1 MQTSCQKKVCIVT
14 GTRAEYGL
22 LKELISKISKDEEV
36 KLQLIV
42 TGMHLSPEFGLTY
55 NQIEEDGFF
64 VDEKIEILLSSDTDI
79 GISKSMGLALIS
91 FSETYQRLKPDMV
104 VVLGDRYE
112 ILAATIAAYIAKIPI
127 THLCGGDVTEG
138 AYDDAFRH
146 SITKMAYLH
155 FTDTILSS
163 KRVIQLG
170 EEPSRVYCYG
180 VLGNDELN
188 KLKYRDKKELEKSV
202 DLNLDNYMLIVYH
215 ATTLEKE
222 NPAEFFENMIIYLIE
237 NFKEYNFVIIK
248 GNSDT
253 YGRSINQKIDTLENK
268 YPTRVRSFISLSRE
282 EYLSFL
288 KNADLM
294 IGNSSSGIC
303 EAPYLKTLNINIGD
317 RQKGRERASTTID
330 CQTDINEFIKV
341 IEKYKKN
348 EYLPLLENIKNPYFG
363 NNVAEKILST
373 VKDELSKGK
382 IDLKKKFYEKE
393 NS

>member
-222 NPAEFFENMIIYLIE
+222 NPAEFFENMMMYLIE

-253 YGRSINQKIDTLENK
+253 YGRSINQKIDNLENK
-268 YPTRVRSFISLSRE
+268 YPTRIKGFFSLSRE
-282 EYLSFL
+282 DYLNFL
-288 KNADLM
+288 KNSNIM
-294 IGNSSSGIC
+294 IGNSSSGIY
-303 EAPYLKTLNINIGD
+303 EAPCLKKLNINIGD

-341 IEKYKKN
+341 MEKYKKN

>member
-1 MQTSCQKKVCIVT
+1 MQTNQKKVCVIT

-22 LKELISKISKDEEV
+22 LKELINKIDEDEEV
-36 KLQLIV
+36 KLQLIA

-55 NQIEEDGFF
+55 KQIEEDGFF

-91 FSETYQRLKPDMV
+91 FSEAYQRLKPDMV

-112 ILAATIAAYIAKIPI
+112 ILAATIAAYTAKIPI

-170 EEPSRVYCYG
+170 EDPSRVYCYG

-188 KLKYRDKKELEKSV
+188 KLKYKDKKELEKV
-202 DLNLDNYMLIVYH
+202 VNFNLDKYMLIVYH

-222 NPAEFFENMIIYLIE
+222 NPAECFTDMMMYLIE
-237 NFKEYNFVIIK
+237 NFKEYNFIIIK

-253 YGRSINQKIDTLENK
+253 YGRSINQKIDSFENK
-268 YPTRVRSFISLSRE
+268 YPMRIKSFISLSRE

-294 IGNSSSGIC
+294 LGNSSSGIC

-341 IEKYKKN
+341 MEKYKKN

-363 NNVAEKILST
+363 ENVAEKILST

>member
-1 MQTSCQKKVCIVT
+1 MQTNQKKVCVVT

-22 LKELISKISKDEEV
+22 LKELINKIDEDEEV
-36 KLQLIV
+36 KLQLIA

-55 NQIEEDGFF
+55 KQIEEDGFF

-91 FSETYQRLKPDMV
+91 FSEAYQRLKPDMV

-112 ILAATIAAYIAKIPI
+112 ILAATIAAYTAKIPI

-170 EEPSRVYCYG
+170 EDPSRVYCYG

-188 KLKYRDKKELEKSV
+188 KLKYKDKKELEKV
-202 DLNLDNYMLIVYH
+202 VNFNLDKYMLIVYH

-222 NPAEFFENMIIYLIE
+222 NPAKCFTDMMMYLIE
-237 NFKEYNFVIIK
+237 NFKEYNFIIIK

-253 YGRSINQKIDTLENK
+253 YGRSINQKIDSFENK
-268 YPTRVRSFISLSRE
+268 YPMRVKSFISLSRE

-294 IGNSSSGIC
+294 LGNSSSGIC
-303 EAPYLKTLNINIGD
+303 EAPYLKILNINIGD
-317 RQKGRERASTTID
+317 RQKGREKASTTID

-341 IEKYKKN
+341 MEKYKKN

-363 NNVAEKILST
+363 ENVAEKILST

>member
-1 MQTSCQKKVCIVT
+1 MKKICVVT

-22 LKELISKISKDEEV
+22 LRELISQINEDKEL

-42 TGMHLSPEFGLTY
+42 TGMHLSPEFGFTY
-55 NQIEEDGFF
+55 KEIEKDGFLIS
-64 VDEKIEILLSSDTDI
+64 DKIEILMSSDTDI
-79 GISKSMGLALIS
+79 GISKSTGLTLIS
-91 FSETYQRLKPDMV
+91 FSETYNRLKPDMV
-104 VVLGDRYE
+104 ILLGDRYE
-112 ILAATIAAYIAKIPI
+112 ILAAALAAYIAKIPI

-155 FTDTILSS
+155 FPTTMLAK
-163 KRVIQLG
+163 KRIEQLG
-170 EEPSRVYCYG
+170 ENPEKVFYCGY
-180 VLGNDELN
+180 LGNDELN
-188 KLKYRDKKELEKSV
+188 KLKYKNKKELEKV
-202 DLNLDNYMLIVYH
+202 VNFKLDNYMLIVYH

-222 NPAEFFENMIIYLIE
+222 NPAEFFENMMMYLIE

-317 RQKGRERASTTID
+317 RQKGRERANTTID
-330 CQTDINEFIKV
+330 CSSN
-341 IEKYKKN
+341 IEDFTEVMQKYKKG
-348 EYLPLLENIKNPYFG
+348 EYNYLLSNIKNPYFG
-363 NNVAEKILST
+363 ENVAEKILY
-373 VKDELSKGK
+373 VIKENLLQDK
-382 IDLKKKFYEKE
+382 INLKKKF
-393 NS
+393 NLL